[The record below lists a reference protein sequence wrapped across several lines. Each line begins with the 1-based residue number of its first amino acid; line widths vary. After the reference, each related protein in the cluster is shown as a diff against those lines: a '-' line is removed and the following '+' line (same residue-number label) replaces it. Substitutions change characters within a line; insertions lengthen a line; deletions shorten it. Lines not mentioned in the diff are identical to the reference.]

1 MNKKI
6 MTKCSLL
13 AAILVVFAAVMFV
26 LMHPAKNGRKT
37 TEYLPVVSDS
47 PVYVECGNGETVTA
61 QLTMKQDMT
70 ISGLQILLVNISSD
84 SRGDLYV
91 TMQDSEENI
100 LFETTKP
107 INEIAPGEWM
117 VITGEATLLAGATY
131 RIDFK
136 AEGSEPFFMELS
148 ESQIQNLPFEEIVL
162 KNGQAIDSKLSLGI
176 NQVTPI
182 ELKYGDIFYYSVP
195 ISVLAVI
202 FGIVFVLFGKE
213 KIVSLIKKVPI
224 QSFLERFGNDLFILL
239 LFAFS
244 CMGIYAEG
252 YIKGVYITSDSA
264 GYLREAVNIAN
275 GNGFYYDGL
284 AGYDHWFANWPII
297 YPLLIAGVICVTGT
311 NAYLAS
317 KIVSMIMVGMIL
329 GAIRLFYKKDAWFYA
344 LCVWNLGFVTL
355 THYTWS
361 EVPFIFFLVVFMM
374 CFSNAV
380 TSEVF
385 KIKHYV
391 WLGIAGLGCFLTR
404 YFGIYIWIVAGLYIL
419 LYGYQYWKERSKVIC
434 LKKAIA
440 LTITAFSSG
449 MLSVL
454 YLLLNKI
461 MNGRASGVSRTLW
474 WDDYEILTN
483 DLIQSL
489 LTEVCNI
496 FAIQIPDFVEAY
508 PFNIKLLLVF
518 VIMVLLGFFIV
529 RSCTWQSTEGVMIT
543 FGICYY
549 VIFIAIRYVSSMD
562 TFYFRFFE
570 PASFIICLG
579 LFGLLL
585 PYVKGKA
592 YVKYFVTLVSAFL
605 VLSMASRI
613 QNAEFNEEDAYY
625 HVLTA
630 QWEDAYKEI
639 PQKSVVIFSNLDYR
653 SSYYRPDVIGG
664 EIRPEQSYEEV
675 CNIYAGS
682 DYLCIKKS
690 DAQLMLES
698 GEYEATMAAK
708 ISEAVKELQDNQEYA
723 IILLHFED
731 K

>member
-26 LMHPAKNGRKT
+26 LMHPAKNGRET

-117 VITGEATLLAGATY
+117 GITGEATLLAGATY

-297 YPLLIAGVICVTGT
+297 YPLLIAGVICGTGT

-329 GAIRLFYKKDAWFYA
+329 GAIRLFYKKDAWF
-344 LCVWNLGFVTL
+344 C
-355 THYTWS
+355 
-361 EVPFIFFLVVFMM
+361 
-374 CFSNAV
+374 
-380 TSEVF
+380 
-385 KIKHYV
+385 KI
-391 WLGIAGLGCFLTR
+391 
-404 YFGIYIWIVAGLYIL
+404 
-419 LYGYQYWKERSKVIC
+419 
-434 LKKAIA
+434 
-440 LTITAFSSG
+440 
-449 MLSVL
+449 
-454 YLLLNKI
+454 
-461 MNGRASGVSRTLW
+461 
-474 WDDYEILTN
+474 
-483 DLIQSL
+483 
-489 LTEVCNI
+489 
-496 FAIQIPDFVEAY
+496 
-508 PFNIKLLLVF
+508 
-518 VIMVLLGFFIV
+518 
-529 RSCTWQSTEGVMIT
+529 
-543 FGICYY
+543 
-549 VIFIAIRYVSSMD
+549 
-562 TFYFRFFE
+562 
-570 PASFIICLG
+570 
-579 LFGLLL
+579 
-585 PYVKGKA
+585 
-592 YVKYFVTLVSAFL
+592 
-605 VLSMASRI
+605 
-613 QNAEFNEEDAYY
+613 
-625 HVLTA
+625 
-630 QWEDAYKEI
+630 
-639 PQKSVVIFSNLDYR
+639 
-653 SSYYRPDVIGG
+653 
-664 EIRPEQSYEEV
+664 
-675 CNIYAGS
+675 
-682 DYLCIKKS
+682 
-690 DAQLMLES
+690 
-698 GEYEATMAAK
+698 
-708 ISEAVKELQDNQEYA
+708 
-723 IILLHFED
+723 
-731 K
+731 